1 MKRHAV
7 IFLMAFVTLFLTA
20 QVPSI
25 EEKIRFPL
33 WADID
38 AYPEFKEFAQA
49 SESSETEYS
58 YAVKQIKS
66 ISSLIV
72 NGMVYGWEFTVVPS
86 DKTRR
91 IQEFVEV
98 KPIEPL
104 DEVEKKIIYSS
115 PWVED
120 NRLNCWIDY
129 NRSEYQIRN
138 YQLWTT
144 IKNPSIQGKGFGP
157 LEEGFDGIQKACE
170 DALKNA
176 VLNYYKKIIRNKPRE
191 IRGKVLIKK
200 PLILGIDSGRYVV
213 TLDFFLESSTIIEY
227 KQF

>member
-1 MKRHAV
+1 MKRFLL
-7 IFLMAFVTLFLTA
+7 IFVMVFASALLCA

-38 AYPEFKEFAQA
+38 AYPEFSEFAEA
-49 SESSETEYS
+49 SDTSDTDFS
-58 YAVKQIKS
+58 YAVKQIKK

-104 DEVEKKIIYSS
+104 DEVEKNIIYSS

-129 NRSEYQIRN
+129 NRSEYQKRN

-144 IKNPSIQGKGFGP
+144 IKNPSIQGRGFGP
-157 LEEGFDGIQKACE
+157 IEKGFDGIQTACE

-176 VLNYYKKIIRNKPRE
+176 ILDYYKKIIRNKPRE

-200 PLILGIDSGRYVV
+200 PLLLGIDSGRYTV